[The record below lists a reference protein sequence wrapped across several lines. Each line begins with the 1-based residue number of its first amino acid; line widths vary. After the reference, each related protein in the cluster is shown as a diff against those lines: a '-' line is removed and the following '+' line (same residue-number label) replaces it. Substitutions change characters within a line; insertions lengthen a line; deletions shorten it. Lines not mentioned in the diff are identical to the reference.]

1 MADYEVIAFFL
12 HEPQE
17 IANHAETL
25 GKKFSFSVRYEQL
38 PRIETGINSL
48 LNEKTILC
56 LFSRDILSFKK
67 LLKYIYVI
75 KKPALLTSSDY
86 STDAFDSLQL
96 PVGYLQ
102 ENKENVMWANFF
114 QHRNSAATIELLLP
128 NETDANIKAMVK
140 GNTAFME
147 NIFLKSG
154 ATYKKTPFP
163 TNFEKTLKL
172 TFKTQKKSL
181 IFLMRPFRIFSF
193 YTPYPLR
200 LYKRWGHT
208 PILII
213 PRDDKLYIPCH

>member
-1 MADYEVIAFFL
+1 MVNYEVIAFFL
-12 HEPQE
+12 HEQQE

-38 PRIETGINSL
+38 PRIETSITSL

-56 LFSRDILSFKK
+56 LFSRDILKFSK

-75 KKPALLTSSDY
+75 KKPALLTSFSY
-86 STDAFDSLQL
+86 STEAFDSLQI

-102 ENKENVMWANFF
+102 ENKEKVMWANFF
-114 QHRNSAATIELLLP
+114 RRRNPEAAIELLLP
-128 NETDANIKAMVK
+128 KENDANISAMVK

-154 ATYKKTPFP
+154 ATYKKTQSPA
-163 TNFEKTLKL
+163 NFEKTLKL
-172 TFKTQKKSL
+172 TFKTQEKSL
-181 IFLMRPFRIFSF
+181 VFLMRPFRIFSLYIP
-193 YTPYPLR
+193 YTLR
-200 LYKRWGHT
+200 IYKRWGHT